1 MTSQL
6 DRMEEMLVR
15 LTTNLPESDQY
26 ITKRD
31 VSVMVTEMFRH
42 MKDDRRIEAIKL
54 FRLLTGMGL
63 KESKDEIVQWGIA
76 K

>member
-1 MTSQL
+1 MTSQF
-6 DRMEEMLVR
+6 DRMEAMLIR
-15 LTTNLPESDQY
+15 LTSNLPESDQY

-42 MKDDRRIEAIKL
+42 MKDGRRIEAIKL

-63 KESKDEIVQWGIA
+63 KESKDEIVQWEIV